1 MTKIRRFRCPD
12 CGSLDTKCNGKYKSH
27 QHYFSKHCHSYF
39 TDRRKHISTKNM
51 FVWFERWIPDKQS
64 IVQLASQSPYSERSL
79 KHYFYKQLPTC
90 PQWQIQRRE
99 RYVRR
104 LFYSDARSMSHTKYR
119 LGLRRPKSDAAREQL
134 EIVRYLT
141 YVETNEDAQ
150 IWMRAFIE

>member
-1 MTKIRRFRCPD
+1 ME
-12 CGSLDTKCNGKYKSH
+12 KYKSH

-99 RYVRR
+99 EVCPEAVLQRCTFHVV
-104 LFYSDARSMSHTKYR
+104 HEIQVWITKK
-119 LGLRRPKSDAAREQL
+119 PNARELL

>member
-1 MTKIRRFRCPD
+1 
-12 CGSLDTKCNGKYKSH
+12 
-27 QHYFSKHCHSYF
+27 
-39 TDRRKHISTKNM
+39 M

-99 RYVRR
+99 RCVRR